1 MRYKQRRI
9 SHEVLERSRLFAY
22 INGRSSE
29 NTDIELCSV
38 KTDNGYT
45 GLNFNR
51 PAYQEMMDEIDSGK
65 INCVIVKD
73 LSRLSRHYL
82 DAGDMIFH
90 KFAEMKVRFIAVLD
104 DVDLLYV
111 KEHQQDFFIPIKTL
125 FNQMYSMDIS
135 QKTASQLKV
144 MRERG
149 EFVGGQDI
157 YGYKRS
163 LTDRH

>member
-1 MRYKQRRI
+1 MKHWNAAAYLRTSMDAQEDPSNTLQTQLAIIMEFI
-9 SHEVLERSRLFAY
+9 S
-22 INGRSSE
+22 N
-29 NTDIELCSV
+29 NPDIELCSI

-73 LSRLSRHYL
+73 LSRFSRHHL
-82 DAGDMIFH
+82 DASDMIFH
-90 KFAEMKVRFIAVLD
+90 KFAVKKVRLIAVLD

-111 KEHQQDFFIPIKTL
+111 NENQQNFYIPIKTL
-125 FNQMYSMDIS
+125 LNQMYSVDIS

-157 YGYKRS
+157 
-163 LTDRH
+163 